1 MITTYLII
9 IQIIEINFDAEFRAI
24 LLIFSSASIR
34 IIILTD
40 VVLNVVVLKKSS
52 RNTKFV

>member
-9 IQIIEINFDAEFRAI
+9 IEIIEINFDAEFRPI

>member
-9 IQIIEINFDAEFRAI
+9 IEIIEINFDAEFRPI

-40 VVLNVVVLKKSS
+40 VVLNVVVLKTQ
-52 RNTKFV
+52 NTKFV

>member
-40 VVLNVVVLKKSS
+40 VVLNVAALKKSS

>member
-9 IQIIEINFDAEFRAI
+9 IQITEINFDAEFRAI

-40 VVLNVVVLKKSS
+40 VVLNVAALKKSS